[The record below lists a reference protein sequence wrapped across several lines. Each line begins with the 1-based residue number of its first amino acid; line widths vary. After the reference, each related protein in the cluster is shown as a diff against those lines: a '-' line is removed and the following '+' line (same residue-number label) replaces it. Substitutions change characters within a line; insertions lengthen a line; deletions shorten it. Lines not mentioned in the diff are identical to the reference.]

1 MNCAKMLKTDWRT
14 RRATRDLNGHGPAG
28 FAIFGPRLHEC
39 KYLRALPEP
48 SRRPPPTIHLGKAD
62 AKYLGRA
69 GPRTWRRVAH
79 RNNRVEVGGS
89 CAPAILA
96 RRGQSNA
103 WAGGVKHAGS

>member
-1 MNCAKMLKTDWRT
+1 MAM
-14 RRATRDLNGHGPAG
+14 APPDL
-28 FAIFGPRLHEC
+28 RSL
-39 KYLRALPEP
+39 ALP
-48 SRRPPPTIHLGKAD
+48 SRMQILAGIARAEQTPAAHHTSGQKAD
-62 AKYLGRA
+62 AKYLARA
-69 GPRTWRRVAH
+69 GPRTLWRVAH